1 MSLTVLLGVKMMMQV
16 VGVTDTTCSWCENAH
31 TTDYIATDTQGDVV
45 KYLVCHDCVHEFAEC
60 KEC

>member
-1 MSLTVLLGVKMMMQV
+1 MMMQV
-16 VGVTDTTCSWCENAH
+16 VGVTDSTCSWCVNLH

-45 KYLVCHDCVHEFAEC
+45 KYLVCHDCAHEFAEC

>member
-1 MSLTVLLGVKMMMQV
+1 MIDYMQV
-16 VGVTDTTCSWCENAH
+16 VGITDMTCSWCENAH
-31 TTDYIATDTQGDVV
+31 TTDYIATDSQGDVV